1 MKPIQLVLGIAAL
14 AGFCAPAAAQSFD
27 NTVAPAPGEVR
38 IQAGIVIPLGTGGTA
53 AERAPRI
60 ETWSDPRQQRALPQ
74 ASLGQAYDQ
83 PRMRPV
89 RIGVNFSGDPRLM
102 LNGREMPGQSDKKGI
117 STLGVVGI
125 GVVVVVVI
133 AVVAVSSTN
142 LYPTN

>member
-1 MKPIQLVLGIAAL
+1 MKQFQLVLGIAAL
-14 AGFCAPAAAQSFD
+14 GSFCTPAWAQSFD
-27 NTVAPAPGEVR
+27 NTAASAPGEVR
-38 IQAGIVIPLGTGGTA
+38 IQAGVVIPLGSGGTT

-74 ASLGQAYDQ
+74 ASLGTGYDQ
-83 PRMRPV
+83 PRVRPV

-102 LNGREMPGQSDKKGI
+102 LNGREMPGQTDKKGI

-133 AVVAVSSTN
+133 AVVAVSNST
-142 LYPTN
+142 LYPAN